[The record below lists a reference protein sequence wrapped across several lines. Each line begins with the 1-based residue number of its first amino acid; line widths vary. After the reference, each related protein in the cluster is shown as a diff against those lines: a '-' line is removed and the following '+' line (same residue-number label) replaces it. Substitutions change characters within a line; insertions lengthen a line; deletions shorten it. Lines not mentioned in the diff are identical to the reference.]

1 MMSGTADGRPGHHRR
16 LLGGLAAGAT
26 IVALAIS
33 AGAAW
38 DGQQT
43 VILGDAFSSA
53 FKSDPGAEMHRYDF
67 YAPTGSS
74 LKAKIKV
81 DKGADL
87 APAWQIFTVA
97 GDEVDLGDALKGT
110 QIKNY
115 KFETGG
121 AFYMSVTATS
131 GMGRYE
137 VSLKGSKAPT
147 KFKEKGV
154 TDGYSF
160 EAVAGSSM
168 TAKIKKG
175 PTITGLEGPF
185 GPVDIGGGGVTQLK
199 NFVLPFSGHY
209 TLLFDETGDVDIK
222 LKAPKSVKYFFDATE
237 TTRGTADLARS
248 EWLSSGHSDF
258 MAEAFRHWDEDGEI
272 STSCAACHS
281 SFGFQDFVGADGTP
295 SNVLGSPANSTD
307 NPAALGSTV
316 DCNACHNTETPG
328 LDTVQFPSGA
338 IVDGLGVE
346 ARCMQCHQG
355 RESKV
360 SVDDNIADAMVPD
373 DDTESSSLRFR
384 NIHYFAAGASLMG
397 ADAHGAYEYD
407 GNIYNHRFPHV
418 STIDACQNCH
428 NQHTLEIRFETCAE
442 CHSEG
447 ANPGLHDT
455 PEWVY
460 DIRHVGSLSDYDGD
474 GDSDEG
480 IYYELETLG
489 EKVYAAMQAY
499 ATAQGNPIVYNSDR
513 YPYWFNDT
521 AEGGSYN
528 HWTARLV
535 RAAYNYQY
543 YQKDPGLFAH
553 NGKYAI
559 EFLYDT
565 IETFHE
571 FNPDLVPGFDNLVRN
586 DTGHFDNTAEAFR
599 HWDEDGEVRSSCAQC
614 HSAEGFAFT
623 ARYGIA
629 PIENAPVT
637 DGFTCEQCHLAD
649 TFDQA
654 VPDVYEVAEVT
665 FPSGVTIENA
675 GGDTSFL
682 CMTCHQGRQS
692 KTQVDE
698 KIASGPGPYSF
709 SNVHYLAAGP
719 TLYGADAAVGY
730 EYDDNSFIGARSYEG
745 KWEHAGPADD
755 AQCAFCHLS
764 DHSFLPQSNSGC
776 GCHGDP
782 SDITDIRL
790 GRGWDYNGNGNDT
803 NEKLADEVK
812 TYADRLLLAMQD
824 YAEKTGMPT
833 LVYDG
838 SSYPYFINGD
848 TGGSYRFDAP
858 MLKASFNYQ
867 FWAKDYGSW
876 AHNTFYTLELL
887 YDSIDDMQLA
897 AADAAVTLDY
907 NYLTTNPDTGAEEI
921 LSIRKDG
928 NIGFERQPLLVK

>member
-1 MMSGTADGRPGHHRR
+1 MSGTANGRPGHRR
-16 LLGGLAAGAT
+16 LLGSLATGAT
-26 IVALAIS
+26 FVALAMT

-38 DGQQT
+38 NGEQSI
-43 VILGDAFSSA
+43 VLGDSVSST
-53 FKSDPGAEMHRYDF
+53 FQSDPGAEMHRYGF
-67 YAPTGSS
+67 YAPTGTS

-81 DKGADL
+81 DKGASL
-87 APAWQIFTVA
+87 APAWQVFTLA

-115 KFETGG
+115 TFEEGG
-121 AFYMSVTATS
+121 FFYMQVTSTS
-131 GMGRYE
+131 GEGRYDISTKGKFPGKINE
-137 VSLKGSKAPT
+137 KNVADGMTFEAAGGMILTAKLKGGP
-147 KFKEKGV
+147 
-154 TDGYSF
+154 SF
-160 EAVAGSSM
+160 SEM
-168 TAKIKKG
+168 I
-175 PTITGLEGPF
+175 GPF
-185 GPVDIGGGGVTQLK
+185 GPIVIDADTVSLK
-199 NFVLPFSGHY
+199 KFVLPDSGTYHLVWDGVASKVSIQLQ
-209 TLLFDETGDVDIK
+209 TPSK
-222 LKAPKSVKYFFDATE
+222 RKFFFGAVE
-237 TTRGTADLARS
+237 PERGTADLAQT
-248 EWLSSGHSDF
+248 EWLGSGHAD
-258 MAEAFRHWDEDGEI
+258 ALGEPFRHWDEDGEI
-272 STSCAACHS
+272 QESCAACHS
-281 SFGFQDFVGADGTP
+281 SYGFQDFVGADGTP
-295 SNVLGSPANSTD
+295 SNVLGAPHNRTD

-316 DCNACHNTETPG
+316 DCDACHNSATPG
-328 LDTVQFPSGA
+328 LDTVQFPSGN
-338 IVDGLGVE
+338 IVDGLGPE

-355 RESKV
+355 RESGN
-360 SVDDNIADAMVPD
+360 DLDTMIDGAMLPD
-373 DDTESSSLRFR
+373 DDTESSALRFL
-384 NIHYFAAGASLMG
+384 NVHYYAAGASLMG
-397 ADAHGAYEYD
+397 ATAGGGYEYE
-407 GNIYNHRFPHV
+407 GNFYDHRFPHV
-418 STIDACQNCH
+418 STIDDCQECH
-428 NQHTLEIRFETCAE
+428 NQHTLELRYETCAE

-447 ANPGLHDT
+447 SSPSLHET
-455 PEWVY
+455 PDWVY
-460 DIRHVGSLSDYDGD
+460 DIRQVASLQDYDGD
-474 GDSDEG
+474 GNTTEG
-480 IYYELETLG
+480 IYYELDTMGANLLS
-489 EKVYAAMQAY
+489 AIQAY
-499 ATAQGNPIVYNSDR
+499 GASKGTPITYNASS

-521 AEGGSYN
+521 EAGGGFN
-528 HWTARLV
+528 HWTARLL

-543 YQKDPGLFAH
+543 WAKDPGLFAH
-553 NGKYAI
+553 NAKYGI
-559 EFLYDT
+559 QFMYDSLAT
-565 IETFHE
+565 LHDY
-571 FNPDLVPGFDNLVRN
+571 NNALVPGFENMRRS
-586 DTGHFDNTAEAFR
+586 DTGHFNGSAEAFR
-599 HWDEDGEVRSSCAQC
+599 HWDEEGEVSSSCAQC
-614 HSAEGFAFT
+614 HSAEGFAFA
-623 ARYGIA
+623 ARYGIP
-629 PIENAPVT
+629 PIEKAPVT
-637 DGFTCEQCHLAD
+637 DGFTCEQCHPAD
-649 TFDQA
+649 SFTEA
-654 VPDVYEVAEVT
+654 VPARYFVAKVT
-665 FPSGVTIENA
+665 FPSGVSIEN
-675 GGDTSFL
+675 DDQNPDDSFL

-698 KIASGPGPYSF
+698 KIASGSGPYSF
-709 SNVHYLAAGP
+709 SNIHYLAAGP

-745 KWEHAGPADD
+745 KWEHASPADD

-803 NEKLADEVK
+803 NEKLLNEVK
-812 TYADRLLLAMQD
+812 TYADRLLLAMAD